1 MDVSRRL
8 RNPALLLAM
17 LLWAVGTANTQ
28 VTQSERLAAAKA
40 RMQQLSQKMPHL
52 PDQLRRA
59 LSGSTLN
66 FLEFAARA
74 NELQSESG
82 EGTDVRRFSTL
93 SQPMVNQSP
102 LSVSAPIPVSFPFPD
117 LFFSRMAGFTQSETS
132 TAWCGG
138 NVVVGFNDSGSL
150 NETLLFGSGGLSF
163 SGASVSSDG
172 GYSFRDIG
180 FVNPGPNPLNLLL
193 GDPVVTCANPSTFYY
208 SQALST
214 GTFDPF
220 TALSGVAVSKSTDGG
235 ATWADPVTAVA
246 KDATMHMVDKDW
258 STVDLKHPNDLY
270 LTYTDFDL
278 SFTVCPMPRV
288 AIELVRSINGG
299 ATWTAPTVVDQ
310 VCSDAPDAPFVQNS
324 QVVVDSHGIVYVEWE
339 YFSAGLSGPIR
350 ELRIARST
358 SKGNSFHPFS
368 RIDYAYPVGDGFA
381 LQGNFRD
388 NVTGN
393 LAVDRSGTKTDGT
406 LYVTWDDGRF
416 FSTPDLESPTGAYH
430 YANVLLSRSTDGGK
444 TWSEAVRINTDP
456 VALPN
461 GNGIDHFQPAVNVDS
476 TGKIG
481 LCWYDRRK
489 DPLNYRISRFCTS
502 FEPGSFTGANF
513 DVGQTAWPPIHATDA
528 YINPVYLGDYDTL
541 ATDNTQG
548 SAGFLGAYGNVT
560 TAGVPVPNQDVFLVH
575 MD

>member
-1 MDVSRRL
+1 MDVSGRL
-8 RNPALLLAM
+8 RNPAVSFAIFLCT
-17 LLWAVGTANTQ
+17 VGTANAQMTQ
-28 VTQSERLAAAKA
+28 TERVGAVKA
-40 RMQQLSQKMPHL
+40 RMQQISQKMPHL
-52 PDQLRRA
+52 PDQLRRS
-59 LSGSTLN
+59 LSGGTLN
-66 FLEFAARA
+66 FLEFAARV
-74 NELQSESG
+74 NNLQSESG
-82 EGTDVRRFSTL
+82 ERMDVRPLPPFSQAT
-93 SQPMVNQSP
+93 VKQSP
-102 LSVSAPIPVSFPFPD
+102 LSLSAPIPVSFPFPD
-117 LFFSRMAGFTQSETS
+117 QLFSRLAGFTQSETS

-138 NVVVGFNDSGSL
+138 NVVVGFNDSGSV

-163 SGASVSSDG
+163 SGASISSDG
-172 GYSFRDIG
+172 GYSFRDVG
-180 FVNPGPNPLNLLL
+180 FVNPGPNPLNFLF
-193 GDPVVTCANPSTFYY
+193 GDPVVNCANPSTFYF
-208 SQALST
+208 SQIFST

-220 TALSGVAVSKSTDGG
+220 TTLSAVAISKSTDGG
-235 ATWADPVTAVA
+235 AIWDDPVTAIA
-246 KDATMHMVDKDW
+246 KDGTMHILDKDW

-310 VCSDAPDAPFVQNS
+310 VCSDLADAPFVQNS
-324 QVVVDSHGIVYVEWE
+324 QVIVDSHGIVYVEWE
-339 YFSAGLSGPIR
+339 YFPAGLSGPIR

-388 NVTGN
+388 NFTGS
-393 LAVDRSGTKTDGT
+393 LAVDRSGTKTDGD

-430 YANVLLSRSTDGGK
+430 YANVLLSRSRDGGK
-444 TWSEAVRINTDP
+444 TWSTAVRVNRDP
-456 VALPN
+456 VARPN
-461 GNGIDHFQPAVNVDS
+461 GSGIDHFQPAVNVDS
-476 TGKIG
+476 IGRIG

-502 FEPGSFTGANF
+502 FEPGSFTGANV
-513 DVGQTAWPPIHATDA
+513 DVGQSPWPPVHATDA
-528 YINPVYLGDYDTL
+528 YVNTFYLGDYDTL
-541 ATDNTQG
+541 ATDNTHA
-548 SAGFLGAYGNVT
+548 SPGFLGAYGKVT

-575 MD
+575 TD